1 MRLAVVNLKGGTGK
15 TTTAVH
21 LAAGLA
27 RLGKTLLVDAD
38 PQGSALSWSEQAG
51 LAFPVVALPV
61 RDLHK
66 RLPQLADGYAHLVLD
81 TPPGDP
87 AIVRSALLASEVA
100 LLPIPPSLMDLDRL
114 RPTLELLAEVEPL
127 NPLGVQVLLTRVRRG
142 TKSAKAAREVLAELG
157 LAVLEAEIPLREG
170 YATAFGLVPEDLGEY
185 EAALEELLVKPQPQ
199 PGSAGTQGV
208 RG

>member
-27 RLGKTLLVDAD
+27 RRGKTLLVDAD

-127 NPLGVQVLLTRVRRG
+127 SPLGVQVLLTRVRRG

>member
-51 LAFPVVALPV
+51 LVFPVVALPV
-61 RDLHK
+61 RDLHR
-66 RLPQLADGYAHLVLD
+66 RLPQLADG
-81 TPPGDP
+81 
-87 AIVRSALLASEVA
+87 
-100 LLPIPPSLMDLDRL
+100 MDLDRL

-127 NPLGVQVLLTRVRRG
+127 NALSVQVLLTRVRRG

-157 LAVLEAEIPLREG
+157 LSVLEAEIPLREG
-170 YATAFGLVPEDLGEY
+170 YATAFGLSPEDLGEY
-185 EAALEELLVKPQPQ
+185 EAALDELLVKPR
-199 PGSAGTQGV
+199 PGDAGTQGV
-208 RG
+208 RA